1 MLRAKSPVKYQVNPP
16 IEQINGVI
24 KLCDKGQLSEALEQ
38 AKRLIFRFPSSITML
53 NILAI
58 INQSVGQLSDAE
70 LCFQKMIFLDQ
81 NCIEAY
87 RSLGNILYTQGKLDE
102 AATKFQCA
110 LLIQP
115 KNAEIQNNLG
125 VILQDQGKFSE
136 AITAFENAISI
147 KPEYITAIR
156 NLGNAF
162 RELQKPVDALGA
174 YQDVLALNPRD
185 VDAQCNMGV
194 IFQDQGEFDDAI
206 IAYNLALDID
216 PEYEKAYFNK
226 GVTLQSQHK
235 LDAAVAVYQTVLS
248 INPNYSEVYNNMG
261 TALYK
266 QGKFSEAMSAYERL
280 IELEPNHADVHNN
293 VGATLQKMNKLDEA
307 IAAYE
312 RALAITPDYAEA
324 ALNMG
329 LALQDQGKLLQA
341 IDAYR
346 RTLAIKPDYHSAK
359 MYLRHMLGHV
369 CDWQFYHQDQTAC
382 LHLGVNTSAIPT
394 FAMLAI
400 EDNPARQLAR
410 SRIWAKERYKEEPLP
425 LPNRPTLLKKRLRVG
440 YFSADFHDHATL
452 HLMAGL
458 LHNHDKSHF
467 DIYLYSY
474 GKHKSECWRK
484 KLEKSGCRF
493 FDCAQETDIQVLTL
507 ARTHNLDIAIDL
519 KGYTQDT
526 RSDIFQYR
534 LAPIQVNYLGYPGSM
549 AAKFID
555 YIVADPVIIPE
566 QQRKHYSESV
576 IYMPNSYQPT
586 DNMRKILHTHTTRA
600 DFGLPKEAFIFC
612 CFNNNYKIS
621 PYEFDIWMRTLSKVP
636 GSVLW
641 LIRSNKW
648 VEQNLYREA
657 EARSIDP
664 SRIIFAEKVAHS
676 EHLARHKHADLFLD
690 TFNVNAHTTASDALW
705 TGLPLITKV
714 GDQFAARVSASLL
727 TAVGLPEL
735 ITTTAEDYETLI
747 LDFAQNP
754 EKLIATKQKLT
765 ANLMKFPLFDTKLYT
780 KNFERAL
787 KKAYY
792 LYFNNQEPKD
802 IFLNN

>member
-1 MLRAKSPVKYQVNPP
+1 MTYREDIQYNPDTHVVDYL
-16 IEQINGVI
+16 ITLCNQGQFTNAATQIN
-24 KLCDKGQLSEALEQ
+24 QLLHTYPNSFVLWNLLGAVYTRGGELKSAEPAFRKAVECNPNSSDVHYNLGTNL
-38 AKRLIFRFPSSITML
+38 KR
-53 NILAI
+53 
-58 INQSVGQLSDAE
+58 
-70 LCFQKMIFLDQ
+70 
-81 NCIEAY
+81 
-87 RSLGNILYTQGKLDE
+87 QG
-102 AATKFQCA
+102 
-110 LLIQP
+110 
-115 KNAEIQNNLG
+115 KNAE
-125 VILQDQGKFSE
+125 
-136 AITAFENAISI
+136 AISSFQHALII
-147 KPEYITAIR
+147 KPDHTYAH
-156 NLGNAF
+156 
-162 RELQKPVDALGA
+162 
-174 YQDVLALNPRD
+174 Y
-185 VDAQCNMGV
+185 NMGNT
-194 IFQDQGEFDDAI
+194 FKD
-206 IAYNLALDID
+206 LD
-216 PEYEKAYFNK
+216 
-226 GVTLQSQHK
+226 
-235 LDAAVAVYQTVLS
+235 
-248 INPNYSEVYNNMG
+248 
-261 TALYK
+261 
-266 QGKFSEAMSAYERL
+266 
-280 IELEPNHADVHNN
+280 
-293 VGATLQKMNKLDEA
+293 KLDEA

-410 SRIWAKERYKEEPLP
+410 SRTWAKERYKEEPLP

-664 SRIIFAEKVAHS
+664 SRIIFAEKVPHS

>member
-1 MLRAKSPVKYQVNPP
+1 MTYREDIQYNPD
-16 IEQINGVI
+16 INVIDDLITLFNQGQFDNVATQIN
-24 KLCDKGQLSEALEQ
+24 QLLHTYPNSFVLWNLLGAVYTRGRELKSAEPAFRKAVECNPNSSDVHYNLGTNL
-38 AKRLIFRFPSSITML
+38 KR
-53 NILAI
+53 
-58 INQSVGQLSDAE
+58 
-70 LCFQKMIFLDQ
+70 
-81 NCIEAY
+81 
-87 RSLGNILYTQGKLDE
+87 QG
-102 AATKFQCA
+102 
-110 LLIQP
+110 
-115 KNAEIQNNLG
+115 KNAE
-125 VILQDQGKFSE
+125 
-136 AITAFENAISI
+136 AISSFQHALII
-147 KPEYITAIR
+147 KPDHTYAH
-156 NLGNAF
+156 
-162 RELQKPVDALGA
+162 
-174 YQDVLALNPRD
+174 Y
-185 VDAQCNMGV
+185 NMGNT
-194 IFQDQGEFDDAI
+194 FKD
-206 IAYNLALDID
+206 LD
-216 PEYEKAYFNK
+216 
-226 GVTLQSQHK
+226 
-235 LDAAVAVYQTVLS
+235 
-248 INPNYSEVYNNMG
+248 
-261 TALYK
+261 
-266 QGKFSEAMSAYERL
+266 
-280 IELEPNHADVHNN
+280 
-293 VGATLQKMNKLDEA
+293 KLDEA

-410 SRIWAKERYKEEPLP
+410 SRTWAKERYKEEPLP

-690 TFNVNAHTTASDALW
+690 TFNYNAHTTASDALW

>member
-1 MLRAKSPVKYQVNPP
+1 MTYREDIQYNPD
-16 IEQINGVI
+16 INVIDDLITLFNQGQFDNVATQIN
-24 KLCDKGQLSEALEQ
+24 QLLHTYPNSFVLWNLLGAVYTRGGELKSAEPAFRKAVECNPNSSDVHYNLGTNL
-38 AKRLIFRFPSSITML
+38 KR
-53 NILAI
+53 
-58 INQSVGQLSDAE
+58 
-70 LCFQKMIFLDQ
+70 
-81 NCIEAY
+81 
-87 RSLGNILYTQGKLDE
+87 QG
-102 AATKFQCA
+102 
-110 LLIQP
+110 
-115 KNAEIQNNLG
+115 KNAE
-125 VILQDQGKFSE
+125 
-136 AITAFENAISI
+136 AISSFQHALII
-147 KPEYITAIR
+147 KPDHTYAH
-156 NLGNAF
+156 
-162 RELQKPVDALGA
+162 
-174 YQDVLALNPRD
+174 Y
-185 VDAQCNMGV
+185 NMGNT
-194 IFQDQGEFDDAI
+194 FKD
-206 IAYNLALDID
+206 LD
-216 PEYEKAYFNK
+216 
-226 GVTLQSQHK
+226 
-235 LDAAVAVYQTVLS
+235 
-248 INPNYSEVYNNMG
+248 
-261 TALYK
+261 
-266 QGKFSEAMSAYERL
+266 
-280 IELEPNHADVHNN
+280 
-293 VGATLQKMNKLDEA
+293 KLDEA

-410 SRIWAKERYKEEPLP
+410 SRTWAKERYKEEPLP

>member
-1 MLRAKSPVKYQVNPP
+1 MTYREDIQYNPD
-16 IEQINGVI
+16 INVIDDLITLFNQGQFDNVATQIN
-24 KLCDKGQLSEALEQ
+24 QLLHTYPNSFVLWNLLGAVYTRGGELKSAEPAFRKAVECNPNSSDVHYNLGTNL
-38 AKRLIFRFPSSITML
+38 KR
-53 NILAI
+53 
-58 INQSVGQLSDAE
+58 
-70 LCFQKMIFLDQ
+70 
-81 NCIEAY
+81 
-87 RSLGNILYTQGKLDE
+87 QG
-102 AATKFQCA
+102 
-110 LLIQP
+110 
-115 KNAEIQNNLG
+115 KNAE
-125 VILQDQGKFSE
+125 
-136 AITAFENAISI
+136 AISSFQHALII
-147 KPEYITAIR
+147 KPDHTYAH
-156 NLGNAF
+156 
-162 RELQKPVDALGA
+162 
-174 YQDVLALNPRD
+174 Y
-185 VDAQCNMGV
+185 NMGNT
-194 IFQDQGEFDDAI
+194 FKD
-206 IAYNLALDID
+206 LD
-216 PEYEKAYFNK
+216 
-226 GVTLQSQHK
+226 
-235 LDAAVAVYQTVLS
+235 
-248 INPNYSEVYNNMG
+248 
-261 TALYK
+261 
-266 QGKFSEAMSAYERL
+266 
-280 IELEPNHADVHNN
+280 
-293 VGATLQKMNKLDEA
+293 KLDEA

-410 SRIWAKERYKEEPLP
+410 SRTWAKERYKEEPLP

-690 TFNVNAHTTASDALW
+690 TFNYNAHTTASDALW

>member
-1 MLRAKSPVKYQVNPP
+1 MTYREDIQYNPD
-16 IEQINGVI
+16 INVIDDLITLFNQGQFDNVATQIN
-24 KLCDKGQLSEALEQ
+24 QLLHTYPNSFVLWNLLGAVYTRGGELKSAEPAFRKAVECNPNSSDVHYNLGTNL
-38 AKRLIFRFPSSITML
+38 KR
-53 NILAI
+53 
-58 INQSVGQLSDAE
+58 
-70 LCFQKMIFLDQ
+70 
-81 NCIEAY
+81 
-87 RSLGNILYTQGKLDE
+87 QG
-102 AATKFQCA
+102 
-110 LLIQP
+110 
-115 KNAEIQNNLG
+115 KNAE
-125 VILQDQGKFSE
+125 
-136 AITAFENAISI
+136 AISSFQHALII
-147 KPEYITAIR
+147 KPDHTYAH
-156 NLGNAF
+156 
-162 RELQKPVDALGA
+162 
-174 YQDVLALNPRD
+174 Y
-185 VDAQCNMGV
+185 NMGNT
-194 IFQDQGEFDDAI
+194 FKD
-206 IAYNLALDID
+206 LD
-216 PEYEKAYFNK
+216 
-226 GVTLQSQHK
+226 
-235 LDAAVAVYQTVLS
+235 
-248 INPNYSEVYNNMG
+248 
-261 TALYK
+261 
-266 QGKFSEAMSAYERL
+266 
-280 IELEPNHADVHNN
+280 
-293 VGATLQKMNKLDEA
+293 KLDEA

-410 SRIWAKERYKEEPLP
+410 SRTWAKERYKEEPLP

-458 LHNHDKSHF
+458 LHSHDKSHF

-474 GKHKSECWRK
+474 GKQKSECWQN

-664 SRIIFAEKVAHS
+664 SRIIFAEKVPHS

-690 TFNVNAHTTASDALW
+690 TFNYNAHTTASDALW